1 MSITEQHTAVTKK
14 ERLRMKNLTIALF
27 ALVVLALS
35 QLPAGAATSG
45 ETPDAA
51 IKKAFPQLKIDSV
64 STSQID
70 GLFEV
75 VSGQNV
81 FYFYPEKNLLLVGDM
96 YTTTG
101 QNITG
106 EKKRELKAKAQQQAL
121 AKLKDLPLDKAVKVG
136 NGPKTVI
143 EFTDPDCP
151 YCRRASEG
159 LKKRTDVTRYIFLTP
174 LAHPNAIT
182 KVYYILNAADK
193 EKAYHDMMEGKPL
206 PSASG
211 EYSKEIKDLAAK
223 HMEFAR
229 SLGIDGTPSF
239 FINGQQV
246 VGADMDRIDTL
257 LK

>member
-1 MSITEQHTAVTKK
+1 
-14 ERLRMKNLTIALF
+14 MKNSSIALMLLVVF
-27 ALVVLALS
+27 ALS
-35 QLPAGAATSG
+35 RIPAGAASLV
-45 ETPDAA
+45 EKPEAA
-51 IKKAFPQLKIDSV
+51 IKKAFPQLKVESISE
-64 STSQID
+64 SQIP

-75 VSGQNV
+75 VAGANI
-81 FYFYPEKNLLLVGDM
+81 FYFYPEKDLLLVGDM

-106 EKKRELKAKAQQQAL
+106 EKKRELKAKIQQQAV

-159 LKKRTDVTRYIFLTP
+159 LKKRTDVTRYVFLTP

-182 KVYYILNAADK
+182 KVYYVLNAKDR
-193 EKAYHDMMEGKPL
+193 EKAYHEMMEGKPL
-206 PSASG
+206 PSTTE
-211 EYSKEIKDLAAK
+211 EYSKEIKDLAAQ
-223 HMEFAR
+223 HLEFAR
-229 SLGIDGTPSF
+229 TLGIDGTPSF

-246 VGADMDRIDTL
+246 IGADMEKIDNL